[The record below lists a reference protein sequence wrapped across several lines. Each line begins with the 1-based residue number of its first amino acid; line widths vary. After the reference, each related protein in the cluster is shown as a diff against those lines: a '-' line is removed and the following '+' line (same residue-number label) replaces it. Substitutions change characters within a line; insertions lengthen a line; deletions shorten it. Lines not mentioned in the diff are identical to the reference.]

1 MRRIGVFLHIQDKRN
16 SSTPIKNMSMDSLKL
31 NKVLNHVS
39 LVYNY

>member
-1 MRRIGVFLHIQDKRN
+1 MNLIISYHIIGLN

-39 LVYNY
+39 LDL